1 MGSDAHWHKV
11 VQSPDVQRMLKDP
24 QLAGALYQNFRQT
37 GGQMPQ
43 PAGPPGQ
50 PTMPMRR
57 GGPARFDAGGESMAD
72 IDAESKAAQDEYNA
86 ALIAN
91 DAQAQMKAQGKIL
104 ELNRKRT
111 AALQQAVTP
120 GPVSMPQSVTPSIS
134 KPQNQNPAPPG
145 PISIGGAQ
153 VSGSTMQG
161 LQKLGQQGPPT
172 LANVAIPT
180 AVGALMGGAS
190 GGGSG
195 AGALIGGATAGLL
208 SYFLRKNAQKQQS
221 QQQSNTSGSGGPTGV
236 TASYDPNATATP
248 TGTRRAMQMQP
259 DGTTK
264 YTTVPYYGDQPSS
277 AGPSAGPSS
286 LPSGPG
292 LWMGTSSQ
300 GNVKSSDGKSWQTE
314 DGKPL
319 DPSATVV
326 NQTQVK
332 AFDQPQ
338 QTSGLGSQLP
348 NLNAMENSADPD
360 LSAMMPDATEGMR
373 EGGLAAAPMHRA
385 PILHTTIV
393 IAAKPKK
400 NVKEGQPVLKAMG
413 GELPQEERRPRK
425 PRAIPP
431 PAGPQAAGARLPHG
445 RVQVPRGSGAAIKGK
460 RFGGVY

>member
-1 MGSDAHWHKV
+1 MSPPRKPRSPGQRQFPGGSMGSDAHWHKV

-72 IDAESKAAQDEYNA
+72 IDAEMKVAQDEYNA
-86 ALIAN
+86 AQQAH
-91 DAQAQMKAQGKIL
+91 DAQAQNAAQTKISA
-104 ELNRKRT
+104 LNRKRMT
-111 AALQQAVTP
+111 ALQSTTTP
-120 GPVSMPQSVTPSIS
+120 GPV
-134 KPQNQNPAPPG
+134 
-145 PISIGGAQ
+145 SIGGAQ

-172 LANVAIPT
+172 LTNVGVPAL
-180 AVGALMGGAS
+180 AGALMGGAS

-208 SYFLRKNAQKQQS
+208 SYFLRKNAQKQK
-221 QQQSNTSGSGGPTGV
+221 QQQNSASSANN
-236 TASYDPNATATP
+236 ASYTGATTGPSPSDPTTPP
-248 TGTRRAMQMQP
+248 TGTRRAMQVQP
-259 DGTTK
+259 DGTIKT
-264 YTTVPYYGDQPSS
+264 TTVPYWGDQDQPSS

-300 GNVKSSDGKSWQTE
+300 GNVKSSDGKNWQTE

-332 AFDQPQ
+332 GFDQPQ